1 MTAILSP
8 CTGVAVGLQ
17 DVPDPVFAGGLLGPG
32 LAVEPEDGEQHAL
45 SPVAGRVLKVHP
57 HAFVVVHGER
67 RGILVHLG
75 IDTVSLGGE
84 GFTVLREQGDDVEAG
99 TPLISWD
106 PQLIRARGLWA
117 IVRVVA
123 VEATAEQISSRAS
136 GRIMS
141 GAPLFTDLR

>member
-8 CTGVAVGLQ
+8 CTGLAVGLQ

-32 LAVEPEDGEQHAL
+32 LAVEPDGGEQHAL

-99 TPLISWD
+99 TPLISWE
-106 PQLIRARGLWA
+106 PQLIRERGLSA
-117 IVRVVA
+117 IVPVVA
-123 VEATAEQISSRAS
+123 VEATFEQISARAS
-136 GRIMS
+136 GQIAA

>member
-32 LAVEPEDGEQHAL
+32 LAVEPEDGDQHAL
-45 SPVAGRVLKVHP
+45 SPVAGRVLKIHP

-75 IDTVSLGGE
+75 IDTVSLAGE

-106 PQLIRARGLWA
+106 PRLIRERGLSA
-117 IVRVVA
+117 IVPVVA
-123 VEATAEQISSRAS
+123 VEATSEQITGLTS
-136 GRIMS
+136 GRITTGS
-141 GAPLFTDLR
+141 PLFTDLR